1 MEGAYVITKKI
12 GTSKEIVS
20 VESHIED
27 AINTIEQIVYN
38 IFSTEPFNSEPCAAD
53 IVENPDKWRRRLLR
67 NSLLNYKDFGID
79 FATSSGFLIS
89 VKSIY
94 TTPYWNPN
102 KIEFSYIDGDEIC
115 EDYSSF

>member
-1 MEGAYVITKKI
+1 MEGAYVITKGI

-20 VESHIED
+20 AESHVED
-27 AINTIEQIVYN
+27 AISTIEQVVYN
-38 IFSTEPFNSEPCAAD
+38 IFSTEPFNSEPCAAA
-53 IVENPDKWRRRLLR
+53 IIENPNKWRRQLLR

-89 VKSIY
+89 VKSLY
-94 TTPYWNPN
+94 ATPYCNPN
-102 KIEFSYIDGDEIC
+102 KIKFSYIDDDEIC